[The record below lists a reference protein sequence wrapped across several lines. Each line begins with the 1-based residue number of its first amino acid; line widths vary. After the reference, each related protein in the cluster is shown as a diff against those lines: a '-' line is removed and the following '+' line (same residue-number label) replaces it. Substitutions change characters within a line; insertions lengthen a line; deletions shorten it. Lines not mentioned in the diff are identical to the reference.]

1 MHTCDCFQVALSLG
15 FLVDRTPEGSYK
27 KYILIQ
33 LSSAGGMVLMLIGE
47 CNVQF
52 CNTQETQPT
61 QPKIHPGFLSLSW
74 TLTGWFLVGPA
85 QMPGQPKIVVMSCI
99 LPWILCRYMMCCNV
113 LVYVLYYA
121 VTCCVYYPNF
131 CLFAHSLDTIIM
143 HQRTVFASS
152 TNRQLIKWIRFRPWN
167 IVSPWYCELTLSK
180 NPCPTCN
187 IGIPHRL

>member
-85 QMPGQPKIVVMSCI
+85 QMPGSPKIVVMSCI

-121 VTCCVYYPNF
+121 VTCCVYVSKFLLVCPFFGHYHYAPTHRFRQFNESTIDQVDSIS
-131 CLFAHSLDTIIM
+131 AMEHSLA
-143 HQRTVFASS
+143 VV
-152 TNRQLIKWIRFRPWN
+152 L
-167 IVSPWYCELTLSK
+167 
-180 NPCPTCN
+180 
-187 IGIPHRL
+187 